1 MIFLIISSIF
11 VVWVLLIIT
20 LYYTQNLSHLSLVL
34 GLGTNNEK
42 IFQFLITYI
51 IVIGVFYGIYK
62 YFSQEKNQNSSKE
75 EKYEIWI
82 WKLTIAILSQIFI
95 TTILY
100 SIFFAEKSNSIILFA
115 NIIGFLIFPIILTI
129 LWKAIWWTILSF
141 SEKWK
146 NLPIKLTL
154 NIEIALWMAIFVVF
168 LLILGFFGQYNS
180 ANLFILIW
188 ILEVCS
194 FLWFQ
199 KIFYEIKNNKIQIQ
213 NHSNSIEVITAEIG
227 FILFIFVVSA
237 SLISVYRPMPIGW
250 DDLGVYMN
258 FPKIMAT
265 TGSLLEWA
273 GFYAWQL
280 ITGTGFLINQNAT
293 QAFFINQIGGILST
307 IAIISF
313 ISLILENKN
322 NNKKIICLPII
333 LGIVYYVMP
342 MTIFQQAKD
351 MKLDPSLMFVS
362 ITSIMAIFY
371 GIREFLEN
379 KEKFLQNKFAILLIF
394 IGGILAGFA
403 FSIKLTSLILII
415 STVVYIAYMTVGF
428 GGLLA
433 FLGIFIGLFTKLNL
447 WQNMFIWMPE
457 NINSILIFS
466 ILLIISGI
474 IWAFKENKNLLE
486 NWKKFLQISIIFGF
500 WVLLAVLPWF
510 AEHIYEWNWQ
520 INTQILLNWNG
531 LNNNEKWFFKPD
543 FSLIYSEGEINE
555 KQKILSNFSAITGS
569 GQSLNE
575 DFSRYFGQETGL
587 NNYIKLP
594 ANLTI
599 QKNQTW
605 EFTDITFIFLAFV
618 PVILLL
624 WKTREKYKKI
634 WVTWIGIFLILGISS
649 FVHIIFAKS
658 SFSIKITQLLS
669 QINLP
674 FWYLI
679 LLGLVLGFLAF
690 ANLCLPKNNFEEK
703 QKIWILVLL
712 GIYGLLFWI
721 SAFGIVWYGIVI
733 YFLMIITIAI
743 GIDNYNN
750 IDDENFYKNIFI
762 TIFFVGAIGIYFFFS
777 SLLHTTRNIS
787 TAWYNEYKYNKFPK
801 FTTIFLYKN
810 YFFDSIVKLNVNNSD
825 KILEIF
831 LSGINKNTTI
841 KNAFIKNFGQENYDI
856 SKINDWLVGSY
867 VGLSS
872 SKNISDITLK
882 KELEKILESAYEKI
896 LYPEKNYEETGKIYR
911 IGTFFTYF
919 INKNRSRYL
928 DDSLVQ
934 FFPTYFYDE
943 NPNISVEKM
952 KKIWLKFLLVDLN
965 AATIDN
971 DPRRNLS
978 QRYDNLLSI
987 MRSENL
993 ELIDTDNYCLRL
1005 AIDEIKNGKNF
1016 SAEEFINITGTNSNS
1031 YRDWK
1036 TISRIDKIN
1045 NCYSLAM
1052 TILSKN
1058 EELAIDEKTGIL
1070 TIWNKKFNYSSKMLI
1085 DFIQA
1090 KNEMEHN
1097 IAVEK
1102 YITNSSYFT
1111 LFEIK

>member
-11 VVWVLLIIT
+11 VAWVLLIIT
-20 LYYTQNLSHLSLVL
+20 LYYTQNFSHLSNIL

-62 YFSQEKNQNSSKE
+62 YFSQEKNKNSSKE

-129 LWKAIWWTILSF
+129 LWKAIWWTILGF
-141 SEKWK
+141 SKKWK

-180 ANLFILIW
+180 TSLFILIW
-188 ILEVCS
+188 ILGVCS
-194 FLWFQ
+194 FLWLQ
-199 KIFYEIKNNKIQIQ
+199 KIFHEIKNNKIQIQ
-213 NHSNSIEVITAEIG
+213 NHPNSIEVITAEIG
-227 FILFIFVVSA
+227 FIIFIFIASA
-237 SLISVYRPMPIGW
+237 SLISIYRPMPIGW

-258 FPKIMAT
+258 FPKIIAT
-265 TGSLLEWA
+265 TGNLLEGA

-313 ISLILENKN
+313 ISLITENKN
-322 NNKKIICLPII
+322 NNKKIICLPIV

-351 MKLDPSLMFVS
+351 MKLDPALMFVS
-362 ITSIMAIFY
+362 ITAIMTIFY

-415 STVVYIAYMTVGF
+415 SIVAYISYITVGF

-433 FLGIFIGLFTKLNL
+433 FLGIFIGLFTRLNL
-447 WQNMFIWMPE
+447 WQNMFVWMPE
-457 NINSILIFS
+457 NINSILFFS
-466 ILLIISGI
+466 ILLILSGI
-474 IWAFKENKNLLE
+474 FLSLKDKKFLE
-486 NWKKFLQISIIFGF
+486 NWKNFLQISIIFGF
-500 WVLLAVLPWF
+500 WVFLTVLPWF

-543 FSLIYSEGEINE
+543 FSLIYSEEEIAKKE
-555 KQKILSNFSAITGS
+555 KILSNFSAITGS

-575 DFSRYFGQETGL
+575 DFSRYFGQETWL

-594 ANLTI
+594 INLTI
-599 QKNQTW
+599 QENQTW

-624 WKTREKYKKI
+624 WKTREKYEKI
-634 WVTWIGIFLILGISS
+634 WVTWIGIFLILGILS
-649 FVHIIFAKS
+649 FAHIIFAN
-658 SFSIKITQLLS
+658 SIISEKITQLLS

-743 GIDNYNN
+743 GIDNYNK
-750 IDDENFYKNIFI
+750 IDKNFSKNIFI
-762 TIFFVGAIGIYFFFS
+762 TIFFVITIGIYFIFS

-810 YFFDSIVKLNVNNSD
+810 YFFDSIVKLNVNNSEE
-825 KILEIF
+825 ILKIF
-831 LSGINKNTTI
+831 LSGINKNKAI
-841 KNAFIKNFGQENYDI
+841 KTVFIQNFGNENYDI
-856 SKINDWLVGSY
+856 SKINDWLSENY
-867 VGLSS
+867 IRLISNNN
-872 SKNISDITLK
+872 KNNIWLK

-896 LYPEKNYEETGKIYR
+896 LYPEKNYEESGKIYR

-919 INKNRSRYL
+919 INKNRSRYYE
-928 DDSLVQ
+928 DNLVQ
-934 FFPTYFYDE
+934 FFPTYFYDKNPE
-943 NPNISVEKM
+943 NAVEKM
-952 KKIWLKFLLVDLN
+952 KKVGLKFLLVDLN
-965 AATIDN
+965 TATIDN
-971 DPRRNLS
+971 DPRHNLS
-978 QRYDNLLSI
+978 NRFDGLLST
-987 MRSENL
+987 MRAKNL

-1005 AIDEIKNGKNF
+1005 AIDEIKNGENF
-1016 SAEEFINITGTNSNS
+1016 SAEEFVNITGTNSNS

-1036 TISRIDKIN
+1036 IISKIDKIN
-1045 NCYSLAM
+1045 NCYNLA
-1052 TILSKN
+1052 IKIASSK
-1058 EELAIDEKTGIL
+1058 EEITIDEKTGIL
-1070 TIWNKKFNYSSKMLI
+1070 KIWEKFFPYSSEMLI
-1085 DFIQA
+1085 NLIQA
-1090 KNEMEHN
+1090 KNEKEHDFLVN
-1097 IAVEK
+1097 K
-1102 YITNSSYFT
+1102 YFTNTSYFT